1 MAATEPM
8 SGLHLIVSLMTPG
21 HFRHAWRLPHADPL
35 AYVDIDHFARLS
47 RIAEEASIDAVFLGD
62 GPALGGAIEEAP
74 GTGLDP
80 LVLLGHLA
88 ATTQNIGV
96 VITSS
101 TTYNSPYNL
110 ARRFQALDHVTKGRA
125 AVNIVTT
132 GTSSAAANFGLSEHP
147 DKDTR
152 YRRAWEFLDVVTQ
165 LWDSWEPGWLIADK
179 ASGRYADQSKV
190 HAIDHEGEFF
200 SVAGPLP
207 VAPGPQGRPVLV
219 QAGGSEGG
227 LKLAGDFADVVF
239 TVAQTQAKAVAFRTD
254 IRQRAAAAGRRP
266 DDVKVS
272 LGVVVLVAAT
282 ETEARARAE
291 QLYATLPI
299 ERLTAELLVNLGLP
313 EGAFGPD
320 DAITLSDL
328 PAAIPATAFST
339 GFSTSTRALIAE
351 SPCTPR
357 ELVIRGAGGSGHR
370 LLVGSAERI
379 ADDLESWYR
388 AGTADGFTIMPAETA
403 VDLEN
408 FANLVVPILRE
419 RGLFRR
425 DDRPSTLRERLG
437 LPLPDETSA
446 DSRSA

>member
-1 MAATEPM
+1 M
-8 SGLHLIVSLMTPG
+8 SGPHLIVSLMTPG
-21 HFRHAWRLPHADPL
+21 HFRHAWRLPNADPL
-35 AYVDIDHFARLS
+35 AYLDVDHFTRLAT
-47 RIAEEASIDAVFLGD
+47 IAEAAAIDAVFLGD
-62 GPALGGAIEEAP
+62 GPALGGEIGEAP

-80 LVLLGHLA
+80 LVLLGHVA
-88 ATTQNIGV
+88 AKTETIGV

-110 ARRFQALDHVTKGRA
+110 ARRFQALDHVTRGRA

-132 GTSSAAANFGLSEHP
+132 GNRAAAANFGLAEHP
-147 DKDTR
+147 DTPTR
-152 YRRAWEFLDVVTQ
+152 YRRAWEFLDVVTR
-165 LWDSWEPGWLIADK
+165 LWDSWQPGWLVADK
-179 ASGRYADQSKV
+179 ASGRYVDVSKV
-190 HAIDHEGEFF
+190 QPIDHEGEFF

-227 LKLAGDFADVVF
+227 LNLAGDFADVVF
-239 TVAQTQAKAVAFRTD
+239 TVAQTQSKAVAFRTD
-254 IRQRAAAAGRRP
+254 IRQRVAAAGRRP

-272 LGVVVLVAAT
+272 LGVVVVVSAT
-282 ETEARARAE
+282 EAEARTRAE

-299 ERLTAELLVNLGLP
+299 GRLTAELVANLGLP

-320 DAITLSDL
+320 DPISPSDL
-328 PAAIPATAFST
+328 PDAIPAGAFSA
-339 GFSTSTRALIAE
+339 GFSLSTRALISE
-351 SPCTPR
+351 SPLTPK

-370 LLVGSAERI
+370 LLVGSAEQI

-388 AGTADGFTIMPAETA
+388 AGAADGFTIMPAETA

-408 FANLVVPILRE
+408 FATLVVPVLEE

-425 DDRPSTLRERLG
+425 DHRDRTLRERLG
-437 LPLPDETSA
+437 LRAPHQLLTDGRTA
-446 DSRSA
+446 